1 MDEFPNQ
8 SPNPAGIPRGRGWRP
23 AGRRHRWLEPFVLV
37 LIADGTCHGYA
48 LAARLG
54 DLGVAPGAL
63 DVGELYRTLRELE
76 LVGLV
81 GSSWVTP
88 QGGARRRD
96 YVLTDAGWA
105 RLAEWETVMRAR
117 ARLVTE
123 FLGAAG
129 RAMAARPAPA
139 GPPAADPA
147 DGAA

>member
-1 MDEFPNQ
+1 M
-8 SPNPAGIPRGRGWRP
+8 
-23 AGRRHRWLEPFVLV
+23 GRRRRWLEPFVLV

-48 LAARLG
+48 LAARLA

-81 GSSWVTP
+81 GSSWVVP

-96 YVLTDAGWA
+96 YALTDVGWA
-105 RLAEWETVMRAR
+105 RLAEWEAVMRER
-117 ARLVTE
+117 ARLVGE

-129 RAMAARPAPA
+129 RASAAR
-139 GPPAADPA
+139 AAASETVTDAPA
-147 DGAA
+147 DGGT